1 MDIQQAESSAAKDE
15 QEAEEVSTL
24 AAAIRGHLEDAG
36 KWSIQHFSF
45 WPFLNEYP
53 QR

>member
-1 MDIQQAESSAAKDE
+1 MDIQEAESSAAKDE

-24 AAAIRGHLEDAG
+24 AAAIGGHLEDAG

-45 WPFLNEYP
+45 WQSMNECP